1 MKIPDCIRSGEVS
14 LYDILRA
21 SMALPTQ
28 LRGRYSCTD
37 TSPTQQV
44 VMPFDLGDVAR
55 AFNGSFASRFAH
67 LEDQS
72 ND

>member
-1 MKIPDCIRSGEVS
+1 MKIPNRIRSGQMI
-14 LYDILRA
+14 LYDVLRT
-21 SMALPTQ
+21 SVALPTQ
-28 LRGRYSCTD
+28 VRGRYSFID

>member
-1 MKIPDCIRSGEVS
+1 MKILNRSQ
-14 LYDILRA
+14 LDRLNCYHTLRA
-21 SMALPTQ
+21 FIALLAQ
-28 LRGRYSCTD
+28 LKSKHSFID

>member
-1 MKIPDCIRSGEVS
+1 MKLLDRIQSGKPNF
-14 LYDILRA
+14 YNILRPFQISVA
-21 SMALPTQ
+21 Q
-28 LRGRYSCTD
+28 LRGRYSFID

>member
-1 MKIPDCIRSGEVS
+1 MKIPNGAGSDDMT

-21 SMALPTQ
+21 SIALVTQ
-28 LRGRYSCTD
+28 LRGKYTFID

-55 AFNGSFASRFAH
+55 AFNSSFASRFAH

>member
-1 MKIPDCIRSGEVS
+1 M
-14 LYDILRA
+14 
-21 SMALPTQ
+21 TQ
-28 LRGRYSCTD
+28 VRGRYSFID

-55 AFNGSFASRFAH
+55 AFNSSVASRFAH

-72 ND
+72 DD

>member
-1 MKIPDCIRSGEVS
+1 MKNLNLFLADKVS
-14 LYDILRA
+14 FCDIQKA
-21 SMALPTQ
+21 VVAQVTQ
-28 LRGRYSCTD
+28 LRSRHSFID

-72 ND
+72 DD